1 MAAKPEACASAP
13 PLETCLHEGWGCIIL
28 QRPHKANA
36 YNAPMLE
43 SLRSVL
49 RQWCQEGAQA
59 LIIKSAQPRFFCA
72 GADKDE
78 LGARSGL
85 DAFDLLA
92 REVFAELY
100 AWPGLTIALIEGA
113 SRGGGVELA
122 LACDI
127 RIVTEQASFAFPEL
141 SLGLMP
147 AAGGIGRLTQLVGP
161 GLTKSMVLAGQVLG
175 GSEAH
180 AGGLAAYF
188 CQSGAAASALAEH
201 LARRAASQDKAAL
214 LLAKQQCNAAACG
227 SWGREAQ
234 VAFEGAAQAFLY
246 ERRAQALGKEQHFH
260 G

>member
-1 MAAKPEACASAP
+1 MAAKPPTCASAP
-13 PLETCLHEGWGCIIL
+13 SLEACWHEGWGCLML
-28 QRPHKANA
+28 QRPDKANA

-49 RQWCQEGAQA
+49 RQGRRVEAQA
-59 LIIKSAQPRFFCA
+59 LIIRSAQPRFFCA

-100 AWPGLTIALIEGA
+100 AWPGLTIAQIEGA
-113 SRGGGVELA
+113 ARGGGVELA
-122 LACDI
+122 LACDV
-127 RIVTEQASFAFPEL
+127 RIVTAQASFAFPEL

-161 GLTKSMVLAGQVLG
+161 GLTKSMVLAGQILEG
-175 GSEAH
+175 AEAH
-180 AGGLAAYF
+180 ATGLAAYF
-188 CQSGAAASALAEH
+188 CQDGAEASALAER

-214 LLAKQQCNAAACG
+214 LLAKQQCNTAACG
-227 SWGREAQ
+227 PWGQEAQ
-234 VAFEGAAQAFLY
+234 AAFEGAAQAFLY
-246 ERRAQALGKEQHFH
+246 ERRNQTLRKEQHFH